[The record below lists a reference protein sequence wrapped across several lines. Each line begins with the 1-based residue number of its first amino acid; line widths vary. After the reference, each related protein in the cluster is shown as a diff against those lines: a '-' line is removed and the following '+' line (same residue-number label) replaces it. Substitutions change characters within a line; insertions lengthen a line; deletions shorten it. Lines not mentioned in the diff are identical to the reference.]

1 PGNGYGRIVGGEDA
15 SKAQFPHQISL
26 RNGGSH
32 SCGGSII
39 SKNFILTAA
48 HCVTNQQEDGSFVA
62 IDADRFTIRAG
73 SNDRFSGGVLVNV
86 VEVIFHEGYNTNL
99 HNDVAVLRLESPL
112 IFSSSIQPIALPSV
126 QTPDDADIIVSGW
139 GRLKAGGDLPRY
151 LQYNTLKSIS
161 FEKCDELIGWGLE
174 MELCLLHEADNG
186 VCHGDSGGPAI
197 YNGEVVGIAGF
208 VWGSCGTTY
217 PDGYSRVW
225 LSIQAGSNDRFRGGV
240 VLPVAEIIVHED
252 YGKYDKYL
260 HDIAL
265 LRLERPLIF
274 TRNIQPIALASSE
287 TPDDVDIVISGWG
300 RLETMG
306 RVPRYLQYNTVQSI
320 SFEKC
325 DALIGYGFK
334 NMLCLHHE
342 VGNGACEGDSG
353 GPAVYNNELVGVAGF
368 VMGGGCGTEYP
379 DGYARVYYYVDW
391 IKKHSNI

>member
-1 PGNGYGRIVGGEDA
+1 MARFGVPSSSCWLLLVLACASLSTVQSAPGNGYGRIVGGEDA

-26 RNGGSH
+26 RNAGSH

-225 LSIQAGSNDRFRGGV
+225 YHKEWIIQHTD
-240 VLPVAEIIVHED
+240 L
-252 YGKYDKYL
+252 
-260 HDIAL
+260 
-265 LRLERPLIF
+265 
-274 TRNIQPIALASSE
+274 
-287 TPDDVDIVISGWG
+287 
-300 RLETMG
+300 
-306 RVPRYLQYNTVQSI
+306 
-320 SFEKC
+320 
-325 DALIGYGFK
+325 
-334 NMLCLHHE
+334 
-342 VGNGACEGDSG
+342 
-353 GPAVYNNELVGVAGF
+353 
-368 VMGGGCGTEYP
+368 
-379 DGYARVYYYVDW
+379 
-391 IKKHSNI
+391 